1 MMEKNAMEQIALQ
14 NRVTITLDRR
24 LIDMIIQYQG
34 FNRQNY
40 INWNKPSSMAFGI
53 EEKLYEILD
62 ETNEMVET
70 AKLDLL
76 NIFTIEEA
84 LLLFV
89 CLSNQSL
96 HEGYWDKPGRDIQ
109 LLIDCNKDEL
119 NEFYDGDIPMS
130 TVNSI
135 LNKAESLTRSEC
147 NALVKSANR
156 MRFMSKDEILK
167 FSTTDIAHHFGT
179 IVDDDYD
186 ASVPEKWY
194 EIELLND

>member
-1 MMEKNAMEQIALQ
+1 
-14 NRVTITLDRR
+14 
-24 LIDMIIQYQG
+24 MIIHYQG

-40 INWNKPSSMAFGI
+40 IDWNHPSSLGYGI

-62 ETNEMVET
+62 EVNEMVET
-70 AKLDLL
+70 AKRDLL
-76 NIFTIEEA
+76 DIFTIEEA
-84 LLLFV
+84 ILLFV

-96 HEGYWDKPGRDIQ
+96 HEGYWDKPGREIP
-109 LLIDCNKDEL
+109 LLIECNKDKL
-119 NEFYDGDIPMS
+119 NKFYGDDIQIS

-135 LNKAESLTRSEC
+135 LNKTKNLTRSEC
-147 NALVKSANR
+147 NGLVIAANR
-156 MRFMSKDEILK
+156 MRFMSKGEILK